1 MNLSMLRPL
10 YARPG
15 PWASV
20 YLDASYD
27 TEDAAKARELRWQ
40 GLRQELAE
48 AGADERTLAALD
60 AEVATQ
66 RGVGRYGLALFASD
80 GEVALVESLPDPPAR
95 QEAVWSRLPAVR
107 PLLAT
112 VGEQVRWVR
121 VLADRTGADLVA
133 EAGGRPM
140 RAEVEGS
147 EEFPIRKVAPGG
159 WSNPR
164 YQRAAQ
170 VSWERNAVEIAEAV
184 RVMADRTGADVV
196 VVAGDVRERQLLMD
210 HLPAAVRPLV
220 VETEAGSRAAG
231 AATEP
236 LDEAVDRA
244 VASRIDERRAEV
256 RDRFLR
262 GFAHGLATAG
272 RDRVLGAL
280 RRSQVDTLLMAAP
293 GGADGTPVP
302 GTDGVDGTVW
312 MDPGDTSKVAANH
325 AELESLGVDR
335 SEPVPAAEAL
345 IAAAAAT
352 DADLVVFDPQ
362 ELDMDDGVGA
372 VLRYSLPA
380 SATEGAPG

>member
-20 YLDASYD
+20 YLDASHD

-40 GLRQELAE
+40 GLRDQLAA
-48 AGADERTLAALD
+48 AGADERTLAAPD
-60 AEVATQ
+60 GEVATQ
-66 RGVGRYGLALFASD
+66 VGVGRYGLAMLARD
-80 GEVALVESLPDPPAR
+80 GEVALTESMPDPPAR
-95 QEAVWSRLPAVR
+95 PEAVWSALPRVR
-107 PLLAT
+107 PLLTA

-121 VLADRTGADLVA
+121 VLADRTGADIVA
-133 EAGGRPM
+133 EAGGMPI
-140 RAEVEGS
+140 RAEVSGS

-164 YQRAAQ
+164 YQRSAQ

-184 RVMADRTGADVV
+184 RLMAERTGADVV

-210 HLPAAVRPLV
+210 HLPTALKPLT
-220 VETEAGSRAAG
+220 VETEAGSRAPG

-236 LDEAVDRA
+236 LDAAVDHA
-244 VASRIDERRAEV
+244 VADRVDERRAEV

-262 GFAHGLATAG
+262 GFAHGLATGG
-272 RDRVLGAL
+272 RERVLGAL
-280 RRSQVDTLLMAAP
+280 RRSQVDTLLMA
-293 GGADGTPVP
+293 GP
-302 GTDGVDGTVW
+302 GTDADDGTLW
-312 MDPGDTSKVAANH
+312 MDPADASKLAADR
-325 AELESLGVDR
+325 AELDTLGVTAP
-335 SEPVPAAEAL
+335 EPVPAAEAL

-352 DADLVVFDPQ
+352 DADLVVFDVA
-362 ELDMDDGVGA
+362 ELPMDDGVGA

-380 SATEGAPG
+380 SATEGA